1 MKMLLRVAAVY
12 LALGASHAIAE
23 VEITAQKE
31 FQDWSV
37 FVDGGD
43 CWIASYPKPKIT
55 NEKDKIYYFVTF
67 HQGEPI
73 PEFRLLQW
81 VISASER
88 SSFLLLEAKGLSF
101 PFRKD
106 QRTHKVRTR
115 WRSLSA
121 C

>member
-12 LALGASHAIAE
+12 LALGASQAIAE

-55 NEKDKIYYFVTF
+55 NEKDKIYYFVSF

-73 PEFRLLQW
+73 PRISLAPVGDFRFREIELF
-81 VISASER
+81 VVGGER
-88 SSFLLLEAKGLSF
+88 FEL
-101 PFRKD
+101 
-106 QRTHKVRTR
+106 
-115 WRSLSA
+115 SLSEGSA
-121 C
+121 YPQSQDEMVIF